1 MATDIVKKTCT
12 TSRAML
18 GNSTTSLAKAKTPR
32 TCGTKTVVDSRDIVA
47 MRNID
52 DHQLEEMTEEILR
65 YRTALA
71 EARARIADLEKYIV
85 DELLKK
91 AQVK

>member
-1 MATDIVKKTCT
+1 MSLDLGKQNDQRDTKMNDQQQSKMA
-12 TSRAML
+12 
-18 GNSTTSLAKAKTPR
+18 
-32 TCGTKTVVDSRDIVA
+32 
-47 MRNID
+47 
-52 DHQLEEMTEEILR
+52 EELFR

-91 AQVK
+91 VQVK

>member
-1 MATDIVKKTCT
+1 MNDQQQSK
-12 TSRAML
+12 
-18 GNSTTSLAKAKTPR
+18 
-32 TCGTKTVVDSRDIVA
+32 
-47 MRNID
+47 
-52 DHQLEEMTEEILR
+52 MTEELLR

-91 AQVK
+91 VQAK